1 MREIFPSQFEDGID
15 TESEETPK
23 KKSSNV
29 VAPATR
35 STSPKKVKLKQ
46 SQIAIA
52 KKLGVPLDKYAEQV
66 ADLARNQNG

>member
-1 MREIFPSQFEDGID
+1 MREIFPGQFDDGID
-15 TESEETPK
+15 DSGEPR

-35 STSPKKVKLKQ
+35 STSPKKVKLRQ